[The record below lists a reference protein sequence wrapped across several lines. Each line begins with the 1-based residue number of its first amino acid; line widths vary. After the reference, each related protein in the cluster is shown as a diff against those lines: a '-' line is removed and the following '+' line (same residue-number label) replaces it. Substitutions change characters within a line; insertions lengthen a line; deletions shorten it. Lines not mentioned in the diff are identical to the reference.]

1 MTATAKTRITLSDDH
16 PIMLAGLRNLIES
29 EPDFEL
35 VGEAT
40 NGNAALKLI
49 REQKPDIAI
58 LDISMPE
65 LNGIMVARKLAEEL
79 PQVKLMVLTLH
90 EDRAYL
96 RQALDVGVRGYV
108 LKRSAAENLVQAI
121 RAVTIG
127 GLYVDPAIVDRV
139 FEKNVARGGRS
150 AAVGAMPQLTDREGE
165 VLKLT
170 ALGFTNKE
178 AARRLDLGVKS
189 VETYRARGLEKLGL
203 KTRAD
208 LVRYASAQGWLSDV

>member
-1 MTATAKTRITLSDDH
+1 MTAKTRITLSDDH
-16 PIMLAGLRNLIES
+16 PIMLAGLRNLIEA

-40 NGNAALKLI
+40 NGAAALKLI
-49 REQKPDIAI
+49 REQKPDVAI

-65 LNGIMVARKLAEEL
+65 MNGIMVARKLAEEL

-121 RAVTIG
+121 RAVMVG

-139 FEKNVARGGRS
+139 FEKNIARGGR
-150 AAVGAMPQLTDREGE
+150 ATTVGAMPQLTDREGE